1 MCKRDYIYNPATCSC
16 ETGKYVGRII
26 DDLVI
31 TSDEIID
38 AVVKSYDKETKTVPT
53 NFKFLVSKISKNF

>member
-16 ETGKYVGRII
+16 ETGKYVGSII

-38 AVVKSYDKETKTVPT
+38 AVVKSYDKETKTD
-53 NFKFLVSKISKNF
+53 FKFLVSKISKNF